1 LWIDPG
7 HSPKPADCGG
17 MREADLIRGFSVP
30 LLTRY
35 TPMPDQIKYA
45 HHELDPVLM
54 NGHEALIFVNGHWQG
69 MCHSLA
75 LEAKLMSKDDFY
87 RVFGMVADR
96 VPATAWQTT

>member
-1 LWIDPG
+1 MILR
-7 HSPKPADCGG
+7 PA
-17 MREADLIRGFSVP
+17 EWVP
-30 LLTRY
+30 RLFRSFLTRH

-54 NGHEALIFVNGHWQG
+54 QGHEALIFINGHWQG
-69 MCHSLA
+69 MCHALA
-75 LEAKLMSKDDFY
+75 FNEAKLMSKDDFY